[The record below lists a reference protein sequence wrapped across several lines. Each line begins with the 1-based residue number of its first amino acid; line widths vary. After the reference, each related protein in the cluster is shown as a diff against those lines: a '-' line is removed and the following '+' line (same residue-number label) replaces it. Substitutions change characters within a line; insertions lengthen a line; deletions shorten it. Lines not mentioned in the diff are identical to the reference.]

1 MEIFDKY
8 VQYYEN
14 NRLPGQEEETRTAE
28 DMAVLFTEMSIIRG
42 MEEEGH
48 LIEGEEK
55 QQVLGSHY
63 KVLINMM
70 FEVKGSLETREVRD
84 YDELV
89 DFILEL
95 ENNQTEQQEQATGLD
110 YLAQLLNTDEDEQL
124 EDEQQADE
132 QQADEQLE
140 DEQLEY
146 EQLEDEQQEDEQFVN
161 FNFEFG
167 DNNFGEDSGIPIMRR
182 GSGES
187 INQMVN
193 DEQEDIGNENNRERQ
208 DFGGY
213 NSMMEFELEE
223 GTFDRNPFEPEEDVR
238 EETRPQERPRLN
250 QQEERDNQ
258 NILNRHQMISR
269 FSNGQ
274 GREEVR
280 RDARGNTEIDYGT
293 TILMSFEEESRK
305 DEALFAE
312 SVEVAIDHLHSM
324 GFVYEKRLNIFVRTG
339 QSGHREYARIFLDL
353 DFRGLLG

>member
-14 NRLPGQEEETRTAE
+14 NLLPGQEEETRTAE

-95 ENNQTEQQEQATGLD
+95 ENNQTEQQEQSTGLD

-124 EDEQQADE
+124 EDEQ
-132 QQADEQLE
+132 LE
-140 DEQLEY
+140 DEQ
-146 EQLEDEQQEDEQFVN
+146 FGN

-187 INQMVN
+187 INQTVN

-223 GTFDRNPFEPEEDVR
+223 GTFDRNPFEPEEEVR
-238 EETRPQERPRLN
+238 EETRPRPQIRPRLN